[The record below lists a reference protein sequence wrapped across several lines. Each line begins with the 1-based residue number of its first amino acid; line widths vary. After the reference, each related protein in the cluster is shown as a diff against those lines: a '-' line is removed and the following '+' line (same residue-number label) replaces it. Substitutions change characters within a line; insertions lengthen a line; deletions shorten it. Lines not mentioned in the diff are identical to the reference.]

1 MYWGFVGVRE
11 KEEKKEGDWQDV
23 RVNLPLQKK
32 KVIRKLLV
40 GVDLE
45 QRGLFHLGSQEVLP
59 NNSLPLVI

>member
-32 KVIRKLLV
+32 KSHQKVAGRRRLRAKRTV
-40 GVDLE
+40 PS
-45 QRGLFHLGSQEVLP
+45 GLSR
-59 NNSLPLVI
+59 SLAP